1 MLSSVEVLR
10 TEDKYFKRGVGLS
23 VGAHFLILL
32 FFVVNIFYTKKPT
45 LDLSQAIRV
54 DMVGLPDKV
63 DPRQLPAKIQ
73 QKPTSQE
80 KPAPPIEV
88 EKPEATKID
97 KLPPKTKPIA
107 PTEDTAISLKKTKTK
122 QKEALE
128 KLKKLSAIEK
138 IKQEMKT
145 EEQQKQIHQEAA
157 KAIAKGRVI
166 SAGTSL
172 SGLDKIEAND
182 YLQAVDQQV
191 KQQWA
196 LPQWLMNKPLKAQ
209 VHVKFNANGEIL
221 SRAIMQT
228 SGDNSYDNY
237 CLQAVDKAAPFPKV
251 PEKFTEKFSVDGVVI
266 GFPE

>member
-1 MLSSVEVLR
+1 MLNGYEVLS
-10 TEDKYFKRGVGLS
+10 TEDKYFKRGIGLS
-23 VGAHFLILL
+23 IGVHILILL
-32 FFVVNIFYTKKPT
+32 FFVVNIFYVKKPT

-73 QKPTSQE
+73 EHPASRAEE
-80 KPAPPIEV
+80 K
-88 EKPEATKID
+88 EKPETKKIE
-97 KLPPKTKPIA
+97 KLPPKAKPA
-107 PTEDTAISLKKTKTK
+107 PTAEDTAVNLKKTKSK

-138 IKQEMKT
+138 IKQDMKT

-172 SGLDKIEAND
+172 TGLDKIEAND

-196 LPQWLMNKPLKAQ
+196 LPQWLMNKPFKAR
-209 VHVKFNANGEIL
+209 VHVKFDTNGEII
-221 SRAIMQT
+221 SRVIMNS
-228 SGDNSYDNY
+228 SGDATYDNY

>member
-1 MLSSVEVLR
+1 MNGSEVLR
-10 TEDKYFKRGVGLS
+10 TEDKYFKRGIGVS
-23 VGAHFLILL
+23 IGAHVLLAL
-32 FFVVNIFYTKKPT
+32 FFTVNTFVGKKPV

-54 DMVGLPDKV
+54 DMVGLPDKI
-63 DPRQLPAKIQ
+63 DPRQLPAKV
-73 QKPTSQE
+73 QE
-80 KPAPPIEV
+80 KPAPPTEAPAAPAPAEV
-88 EKPEATKID
+88 VKPD
-97 KLPPKTKPIA
+97 KLPAKAKPASTADNTAVNLNKTK
-107 PTEDTAISLKKTKTK
+107 SK

-128 KLKKLSAIEK
+128 KLKKLSAIER

-145 EEQQKQIHQEAA
+145 EEQQKQIQQEAA

-172 SGLDKIEAND
+172 TGLDKIEAND

-191 KQQWA
+191 KQQWS

-209 VHVKFNANGEIL
+209 VHVKFNRNGEL
-221 SRAIMQT
+221 TSRAILKS
-228 SGDNSYDNY
+228 SGDNTYDNY
-237 CLQAVDKAAPFPKV
+237 CLEAVDKAAPFPKV

>member
-1 MLSSVEVLR
+1 MSTSDVLT

-23 VGAHFLILL
+23 VAAHLLVLL
-32 FFVVNIFYTKKPT
+32 FFVVNIFYIKKPT

-63 DPRQLPAKIQ
+63 DPRQLPGKIQ
-73 QKPTSQE
+73 QKPTEE
-80 KPAPPIEV
+80 KVSKLEETEKIEPKKA
-88 EKPEATKID
+88 E
-97 KLPPKTKPIA
+97 KLPTKVKPVQ
-107 PTEDTAISLKKTKTK
+107 PVEDTAVSLKKTKSK

-128 KLKKLSAIEK
+128 KLKKISAIEK
-138 IKQEMKT
+138 IKQEIKT

-196 LPQWLMNKPLKAQ
+196 LPQWLMNKPFKAQ
-209 VHVKFNANGEIL
+209 VHVKFNISGEIIARVIL
-221 SRAIMQT
+221 RS
-228 SGDNSYDNY
+228 SGDNTYDNY

>member
-1 MLSSVEVLR
+1 LSTSDVLT

-23 VGAHFLILL
+23 IAAHLLVLL
-32 FFVVNIFYTKKPT
+32 FFIINIFYVKKPT

-63 DPRQLPAKIQ
+63 DPRQLPGKIQ
-73 QKPTSQE
+73 QKPTEE
-80 KPAPPIEV
+80 KSS
-88 EKPEATKID
+88 KPEEAEKVEPKKAE
-97 KLPPKTKPIA
+97 KLPSKVKPVQ
-107 PTEDTAISLKKTKTK
+107 PVEDSAISLKKTKSK

-128 KLKKLSAIEK
+128 KLKKLSAIER

-172 SGLDKIEAND
+172 TGLDKIEAND

-196 LPQWLMNKPLKAQ
+196 LPQWLMNKPFKAQ
-209 VHVKFNANGEIL
+209 VHVKFDGNGEIIARVIL
-221 SRAIMQT
+221 KS
-228 SGDNSYDNY
+228 SGDNAYDNY

>member
-1 MLSSVEVLR
+1 LSASEVLKI
-10 TEDKYFKRGVGLS
+10 EDKYFKAGVVLS
-23 VGAHFLILL
+23 VGAHLTLLLLFLLNL
-32 FFVVNIFYTKKPT
+32 FFVKTPA

-63 DPRQLPAKIQ
+63 DHGQLPAKV
-73 QKPTSQE
+73 QE
-80 KPAPPIEV
+80 KPSPAPPPAEV
-88 EKPEATKID
+88 VKKET
-97 KLPPKTKPIA
+97 KLPEKTKA
-107 PTEDTAISLKKTKTK
+107 PTPVDSTAVDLKKAKNK

-128 KLKKLSAIEK
+128 KLKKLSAIDK
-138 IKQEMKT
+138 IKQEMKA
-145 EEQQKQIHQEAA
+145 EDQQNKIHEVAA

-166 SAGTSL
+166 SPGTAL
-172 SGLDKIEAND
+172 TGLDKIEAND

-196 LPQWLMNKPLKAQ
+196 LPQWLINKPFKAK
-209 VHVKFNANGEIL
+209 VHVKFNGNGEII
-221 SRAIMQT
+221 SRVIMSS
-228 SGDNSYDNY
+228 SGDNAYDNY

>member
-1 MLSSVEVLR
+1 MSGSDVLR
-10 TEDKYFKRGVGLS
+10 TEDKYFRRGVGLS
-23 VGAHFLILL
+23 VAAHFAVLL
-32 FFVVNIFYTKKPT
+32 FFMINIFYVKKPT

-54 DMVGLPDKV
+54 DMVGLPDKIS
-63 DPRQLPAKIQ
+63 PSQLPAKNHVIP
-73 QKPTSQE
+73 KPQT
-80 KPAPPIEV
+80 V
-88 EKPEATKID
+88 PEEIK
-97 KLPPKTKPIA
+97 KPIA
-107 PTEDTAISLKKTKTK
+107 KLPDKIKPPKAVDTASVDLKKAKSK

-138 IKQEMKT
+138 IKQDMKT
-145 EEQQKQIHQEAA
+145 EEQTNQIRQEAA

-172 SGLDKIEAND
+172 TGLDKIEAND
-182 YLQAVDQQV
+182 YLQAIDQQV

-196 LPQWLMNKPLKAQ
+196 LPQWLMNKPFKAQ
-209 VHVKFNANGEIL
+209 VHVKFSADGEVI
-221 SRAIMQT
+221 SRVIMKS
-228 SGDNSYDNY
+228 SGDNTYDNY

>member
-1 MLSSVEVLR
+1 MLNGSEALT
-10 TEDKYFKRGVGLS
+10 TEDRFFKRGVGIS
-23 VGAHFLILL
+23 IGVHVLILL
-32 FFVVNIFYTKKPT
+32 FFVINIFYVKTPT

-54 DMVGLPDKV
+54 DMVGLPDKI
-63 DPRQLPAKIQ
+63 DSTQLPTKAH
-73 QKPTSQE
+73 E
-80 KPAPPIEV
+80 KPASKAEV
-88 EKPEATKID
+88 EKPETKKIE
-97 KLPPKTKPIA
+97 KLPTKVKPVP
-107 PTEDTAISLKKTKTK
+107 PTVDTAISLKKTKTK

-128 KLKKLSAIEK
+128 KLKKLSAIER

-172 SGLDKIEAND
+172 TGLDKIEAND

-196 LPQWLMNKPLKAQ
+196 LPQWLMNKPFKAR
-209 VHVKFNANGEIL
+209 VHVKFDANGEIISRTIML
-221 SRAIMQT
+221 S
-228 SGDNSYDNY
+228 SGDNAYDNY

-251 PEKFTEKFSVDGVVI
+251 PDKFSEKFSVDGVVI

>member
-1 MLSSVEVLR
+1 MNGSDVLR

-23 VGAHFLILL
+23 VAAHVVILL
-32 FFVVNIFYTKKPT
+32 FFLINIFYVKKPT

-54 DMVGLPDKV
+54 DMVGLPDKI
-63 DPRQLPAKIQ
+63 DNKQLPSKIQ
-73 QKPTSQE
+73 ERPAE
-80 KPAPPIEV
+80 KPVPLAEPV
-88 EKPEATKID
+88 KPEASKID
-97 KLPPKTKPIA
+97 KLPPKPKPTL
-107 PTEDTAISLKKTKTK
+107 PTEDTAISLKKTKIK

-128 KLKKLSAIEK
+128 KLKKLSAIER

-166 SAGTSL
+166 SAGTNL
-172 SGLDKIEAND
+172 TGLDKIEAND

-196 LPQWLMNKPLKAQ
+196 LPQWLMNKPLKAR
-209 VHVKFNANGEIL
+209 VHVKFDSNGEIISSVL
-221 SRAIMQT
+221 MNS
-228 SGDNSYDNY
+228 SGDTTYDNY
-237 CLQAVDKAAPFPKV
+237 CLQAVNKAAPFPKV
-251 PEKFTEKFSVDGVVI
+251 PEKFTEKFSADGVVI